1 MNKWT
6 FGLGTIGRDMLF
18 SLVSMFLMVYMTEV
32 LRVPLGVF
40 VWITGFVVAVR
51 VFDALNDPIM
61 GLIVDNTKT
70 RFGKFKPWIAFGA
83 FTTGILT
90 ILMFSA
96 VDTSYTYVTFLFG
109 VDMPWAT
116 YGILFCTLFFL
127 WSLAFTTN
135 DISYWSMLPTLSV
148 DQKER
153 EKIGSIAR
161 ICANIGL
168 FFVVAGIVPITAA
181 LSNRFGGDARGY
193 MVFTLI
199 VVAIMWTGQLITIF
213 GVREPHITKTQPS
226 TKFRELFSIIV
237 KNDQLLFTAI
247 CMVLFMIGYMTT
259 TGFGLY
265 FFIYVYGDENMF
277 PIFALILGVSQ
288 IAALACFPLF
298 SKKFSRK
305 TMYTLAVL
313 LVSVGY
319 VVFFFAPTD
328 TMIFIGI
335 AGILLFVGQAF
346 IQLLMLM
353 FLADSVDYGHY
364 KLGKRNESISFSL
377 QPLIFKL
384 SGALGSG
391 VVGITIIFVGIA
403 EAETAADVTA
413 EGLLLMRVAMM
424 IFPLICIIISFLIY
438 QRKFVIDEKKY
449 AEILAELRNRGE
461 LE

>member
-6 FGLGTIGRDMLF
+6 FGLGTIGRDMVF
-18 SLVSMFLMVYMTEV
+18 SLVSMFLMVYLTEV
-32 LRVPLGVF
+32 LRVPVNVF
-40 VWITGFVVAVR
+40 AWITGFIVANR
-51 VFDALNDPIM
+51 IFDALNDPIM

-90 ILMFSA
+90 VLMFSA
-96 VDTSYTYVTFLFG
+96 VDASEAYVAFLFG
-109 VDMPWAT
+109 VEMPWAT
-116 YGILFCTLFFL
+116 FGVLFCALFFI

-135 DISYWSMLPTLSV
+135 DISYWSMLPTLSL

-153 EKIGSIAR
+153 EKIGSVAR
-161 ICANIGL
+161 ISGSIGL

-181 LSNRFGGDARGY
+181 LGNRFGGDVRGY
-193 MVFTLI
+193 MVFTI
-199 VVAIMWTGQLITIF
+199 IIVAIMWAGQLITII
-213 GVREPHITKTQPS
+213 GVREPHIAKPQPS
-226 TKFRELFSIIV
+226 TKLRELFSIIV

-247 CMVLFMIGYMTT
+247 FMVLFMVGYITT

-288 IAALACFPLF
+288 ITAFACFPLL
-298 SKKFSRK
+298 SKKLKRK
-305 TMYTLAVL
+305 TFFSFAIL

-319 VVFFFAPTD
+319 VAFFFAPTD

-335 AGILLFVGQAF
+335 AGVLLFVGQAF
-346 IQLLMLM
+346 ISLLMLM
-353 FLADSVDYGHY
+353 FVADSVDYGHY
-364 KLGKRNESISFSL
+364 KLGKRNESISFSI

-391 VVGITIIFVGIA
+391 VVGVTIILAGIA

-424 IFPLICIIISFLIY
+424 IFPLICILISFLIY
-438 QRKFVIDEKKY
+438 KKKFIIDEKKY
-449 AEILAELRNRGE
+449 AEILAELRRRGE